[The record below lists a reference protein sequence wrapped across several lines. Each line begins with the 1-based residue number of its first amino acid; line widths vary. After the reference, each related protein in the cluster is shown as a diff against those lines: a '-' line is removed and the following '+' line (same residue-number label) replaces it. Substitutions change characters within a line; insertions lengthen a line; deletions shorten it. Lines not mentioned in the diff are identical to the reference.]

1 MHKITK
7 LYRTFGLALAV
18 ALLVACATNGVAKI
32 PNTTQA
38 NLAANKV
45 QFTVGTARIGQDG
58 VVGVNFVATLRQPN
72 GLTGVLASS
81 PKITGPAGFV
91 VPAGATGAYATAGAD
106 LDAGT
111 NHVSSSPQVPLNNS
125 GLVNTTFGT
134 FTGVYAYGLG
144 PFNSDQSTVNGGY
157 YPGQPQL
164 YVREWILLVELQ
176 WHVDGRSRDPWRR
189 CDPAAAVLFGGSDG
203 VYHGSARRAVLQRW
217 NIPSE
222 LCRILTR
229 LYAGGN
235 PAGCWIVHD
244 ERACQQRKMRLRSPT
259 RRPRRSPRRP
269 PWGWW
274 RRRRSSV
281 TEPAVGVARWL
292 FQPVSRRQ
300 WSTSSMQ
307 MLACST
313 PLGRSAAS
321 ARSHMHCLTISAGA
335 SAADAKTVLVRPL
348 QSLPGT
354 PTSSRPSDTT
364 IRHSK
369 PALQVTGSKRQR
381 LLERAGKRI
390 SQCRQWC
397 KEPISRSHCFATK
410 GCNLDLPLLWLVRGN
425 STTSN

>member
-222 LCRILTR
+222 LAGYSPGFTPVEIPPVAGSYTMSVLVAAQNAAPFTYTQTATLT
-229 LYAGGN
+229 
-235 PAGCWIVHD
+235 
-244 ERACQQRKMRLRSPT
+244 
-259 RRPRRSPRRP
+259 
-269 PWGWW
+269 
-274 RRRRSSV
+274 
-281 TEPAVGVARWL
+281 
-292 FQPVSRRQ
+292 
-300 WSTSSMQ
+300 ST
-307 MLACST
+307 T
-313 PLGRSAAS
+313 PLGVVAAPTFVGDGAGGGS
-321 ARSHMHCLTISAGA
+321 GTVVVPAGVTETMVYIVDANAGLFYTIGPISGIGAQPYALPDHLGRCVGGGCQNGAGA
-335 SAADAKTVLVRPL
+335 SPSIATGDTYFVSAVGYDYPAFQAGPPGNRQQTPAITGASGQADITMSPVV
-348 QSLPGT
+348 QGT
-354 PTSSRPSDTT
+354 Y
-364 IRHSK
+364 
-369 PALQVTGSKRQR
+369 
-381 LLERAGKRI
+381 
-390 SQCRQWC
+390 
-397 KEPISRSHCFATK
+397 
-410 GCNLDLPLLWLVRGN
+410 
-425 STTSN
+425 